1 VKSSQ
6 ISCGRNISSRLLV
19 RKILAESVGRA
30 LIGGTCI
37 DSFVLTD
44 KRDGVCGIASLEAAG
59 EVVRGSKDDDAV
71 GARGLHRGHG
81 VGGARRLGV
90 HLLGH
95 RQRGRPR
102 HAQWRDRPIR
112 CRLSYSTGLGRS
124 FVPAF

>member
-1 VKSSQ
+1 MVVSLVLAD
-6 ISCGRNISSRLLV
+6 CREPGTVFVELPPWRRL
-19 RKILAESVGRA
+19 A
-30 LIGGTCI
+30 
-37 DSFVLTD
+37 
-44 KRDGVCGIASLEAAG
+44 
-59 EVVRGSKDDDAV
+59 RGSKDDDAV

-90 HLLGH
+90 HLPGH

-112 CRLSYSTGLGRS
+112 CRLSYSTGLGGS